1 MADIFEDGEP
11 VDVKKLNDM
20 QIAISNLES
29 TANEAYSLSK
39 RTEDSV
45 NILNVTHV
53 KTMRVEFE
61 TGLTAK
67 KQDYRDLPF
76 AFTGYTDVFVVAT
89 PRHPMYKYD
98 LKYSISGT
106 IGSFRLYVLSD
117 VAINVP
123 IKFDIL
129 AAGIK
134 PKA

>member
-1 MADIFEDGEP
+1 MSNIFEDGEP

-20 QIAISNLES
+20 QIEINELKS
-29 TANEAYSLSK
+29 TANDAYSLSK
-39 RTEDSV
+39 TTSESV

-61 TGLTAK
+61 TGLVAK
-67 KQDYRDLPF
+67 KQDYRDLRF
-76 AFTGYTDVFVVAT
+76 DFNGYTDAFLVAT

-98 LKYSISGT
+98 LKYSISGS

-123 IKFDIL
+123 VKFDII

-134 PKA
+134 PKS

>member
-1 MADIFEDGEP
+1 MSNIFEDGEP

-20 QIAISNLES
+20 QIEINELKS

-39 RTEDSV
+39 ATSENV

-53 KTMRVEFE
+53 KTTRVEFE
-61 TGLTAK
+61 TGLVAK
-67 KQDYRDLPF
+67 KQDYRDLRLDF
-76 AFTGYTDVFVVAT
+76 NGYTDVFLVAT

-98 LKYSISGT
+98 LKYSISGS
-106 IGSFRLYVLSD
+106 IGSFKLYVLSD

-123 IKFDIL
+123 VKFDII

-134 PKA
+134 PKS